1 MDLVKWSQQQEVK
14 QAWEKLAEREGLVKD
29 AFEQATWQFLAF
41 VLGRDFDLVI
51 SMSKAR
57 GLGWRG
63 YKDTWD
69 SLNEAFN
76 ELEINKILPK
86 ATK

>member
-1 MDLVKWSQQQEVK
+1 MPLSTQ
-14 QAWEKLAEREGLVKD
+14 
-29 AFEQATWQFLAF
+29 TWWFLDF

-57 GLGWRG
+57 SFGWKG

-69 SLNEAFN
+69 SLNETFDD
-76 ELEINKILPK
+76 LETNKILPK

>member
-1 MDLVKWSQQQEVK
+1 MPLSK
-14 QAWEKLAEREGLVKD
+14 QPGG
-29 AFEQATWQFLAF
+29 FLDF

-57 GLGWRG
+57 SFGWKG

-69 SLNEAFN
+69 SFN
-76 ELEINKILPK
+76 ETFDELETNKILPK
-86 ATK
+86 AMK